1 VDRGGFDSEGGTT
14 LVADG
19 TPTPDRREFLAGL
32 ACAGCVVPS
41 GCLGNEQPVTLFAAG
56 SLNDAV
62 ERGLRPALDTPL
74 QVTARGSAE
83 LARLVAEGSRTPDL
97 LSLADPVLFDRI
109 DTAWY
114 TQFATNEL
122 VVAYDPDGAGGRRVA
137 DAGREAWYE
146 ALLADDVRLGRTD
159 PDLDPLGYRTLFAF
173 DLATDHYDTG
183 RDLRRAIPAR
193 EQIYPETQLL
203 GQFETGGIDAA
214 VTYRSMAVGRGYDY
228 VSLPAAVNLGE
239 PALADRYAET
249 SYELPDGTV
258 VAGDAISYAATV
270 LRSSPTT
277 RDVFT
282 RHVGGAYLTEYGF
295 TVPDDYPRHRG
306 DVPDTI
312 D

>member
-1 VDRGGFDSEGGTT
+1 MADRTHR
-14 LVADG
+14 
-19 TPTPDRREFLAGL
+19 PNRRRVLTGLAGT
-32 ACAGCVVPS
+32 ACVGLG
-41 GCLGNEQPVTLFAAG
+41 GCLGDDGQPVTLFAAG
-56 SLNDAV
+56 SLNDAL

-83 LARLVAEGSRTPDL
+83 LARLVADESRTPDL
-97 LSLADPVLFDRI
+97 LSLADPVLFDGL

-114 TQFATNEL
+114 AEFATNEL
-122 VVAYDPDGAGGRRVA
+122 VVAYNPDSTAGRRVA
-137 DAGREAWYE
+137 NAGREAWYE
-146 ALLADDVRLGRTD
+146 PMLADDVRLGRTD

-173 DLATDHYDTG
+173 DLATDYYDTD
-183 RDLRRAIPAR
+183 RDLRRAIPTR

-214 VTYRSMAVGRGYDY
+214 VTYRSMAVGRDYEY
-228 VSLPAAVNLGE
+228 VSLPPAVNLGE
-239 PALADRYAET
+239 PTLADRYART

-277 RDVFT
+277 RAVFS
-282 RHVGGAYLTEYGF
+282 RHVEGAYLGEYGF
-295 TVPDDYPRHRG
+295 SVPDDYPRYRG

>member
-1 VDRGGFDSEGGTT
+1 MDHVRFVAACETT
-14 LVADG
+14 LVTDG
-19 TPTPDRREFLAGL
+19 TPTPDRRQFLAGL

-41 GCLGNEQPVTLFAAG
+41 GCLGGEQPVTLFAAG

-83 LARLVAEGSRTPDL
+83 LARLADGSRTPDL
-97 LSLADPVLFDRI
+97 LSLADPVLFDGL
-109 DTAWY
+109 DTSWY
-114 TQFATNEL
+114 TEFATNEL
-122 VVAYDPDGAGGRRVA
+122 VVAYDPDSAGGRRVA
-137 DAGREAWYE
+137 DAGPEAWYE

-173 DLATDHYDTG
+173 NLATDHYDTD
-183 RDLRRAIPAR
+183 RDLRQAIPAR
-193 EQIYPETQLL
+193 DQIYPETQLL

-214 VTYRSMAVGRGYDY
+214 VTYRSMAVGRDYEY
-228 VSLPAAVNLGE
+228 VSLPPAVNLGD

-258 VAGDAISYAATV
+258 VAGDAISYGATV
-270 LRSSPTT
+270 LQSSPAART
-277 RDVFT
+277 VFT
-282 RHVGGAYLTEYGF
+282 RHVEGAYLTAHGF
-295 TVPDDYPRHRG
+295 TVPDNYPRYRG

-312 D
+312 N